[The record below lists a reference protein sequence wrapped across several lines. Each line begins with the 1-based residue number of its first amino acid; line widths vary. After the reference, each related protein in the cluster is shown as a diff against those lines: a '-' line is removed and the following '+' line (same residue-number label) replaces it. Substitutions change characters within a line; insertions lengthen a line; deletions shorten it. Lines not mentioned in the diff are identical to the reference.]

1 VRHLHRAGERAGF
14 WCKIMTDV
22 YHSIFRTQ
30 RVKKGRCSARRKEDK
45 DKEVK
50 RIKFPFCNR
59 KLLERLRFKCL
70 EVCINM
76 HFEVRIRAGPFLAD
90 CNRDFLPFEN

>member
-1 VRHLHRAGERAGF
+1 MFA
-14 WCKIMTDV
+14 C
-22 YHSIFRTQ
+22 SIFRTQ
-30 RVKKGRCSARRKEDK
+30 RIKKGRCSTRRKEDK

-50 RIKFPFCNR
+50 RINFPFCNQ
-59 KLLERLRFKCL
+59 KILERLRFERL

-76 HFEVRIRAGPFLAD
+76 LFEVRIRDRPLLAD